1 MLRDFD
7 ALRKLDDDAI
17 ERLTFEDPE
26 TAVIARLIKD
36 NPDFSP
42 EQIAADVEDT
52 KEIAWGMVDRILAT
66 VDFNDPARV
75 EQFKTHF
82 RKWLRDR
89 GQTVEDQH
97 LTEA

>member
-7 ALRKLDDDAI
+7 ALRNLDDDAV
-17 ERLTFEDPE
+17 ERLSFEDPE
-26 TAVIARLIKD
+26 TAVLARLIKD

-42 EQIAADVEDT
+42 EDLAADLERDKDIV
-52 KEIAWGMVDRILAT
+52 WGMVDETLAT
-66 VDFNDPARV
+66 VDFNDPVRV
-75 EQFKTHF
+75 EQFKTNF

-89 GQTVEDQH
+89 GQLVEDQH